1 MAIMMNLVNES
12 IDFRFVHPSVKP
24 VIISFV
30 NDRSN
35 KKANR

>member
-30 NDRSN
+30 YKQNEKYR
-35 KKANR
+35 